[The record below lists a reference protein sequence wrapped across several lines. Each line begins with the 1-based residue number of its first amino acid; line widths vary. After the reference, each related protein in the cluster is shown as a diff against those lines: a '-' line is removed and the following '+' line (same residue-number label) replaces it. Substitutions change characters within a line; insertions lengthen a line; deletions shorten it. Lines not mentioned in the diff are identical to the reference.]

1 MPSTT
6 SSQGSETPSAPPVLL
21 SDALGYAFR
30 RLSLLELALRHR
42 SWCAENGG
50 VESNER
56 LEFLGD
62 AVLGL
67 VITDHL
73 YDSTPSD
80 PEGILAQRRAELVNS
95 STLAE
100 LARHLDLGRSLRLGK
115 GEEATGGRGKTS
127 ILADA
132 LEAVFGAVY
141 LDGGLDPAREMI
153 LELFGPRISE
163 VEASPQ
169 LSDHKSRLQEW
180 AAREFGE
187 LPRYR
192 LSESGPE
199 HAKVFT
205 ATVRLDGDVWGRG
218 DGRTK
223 KEAEQAAAAEAFG
236 RLVARQGPA
245 ESADPTTSAEV
256 PGDAGPEPPSGDPDA

>member
-6 SSQGSETPSAPPVLL
+6 SSHDSETRASTSLSP
-21 SDALGYAFR
+21 SDALGYRFDDP
-30 RLSLLELALRHR
+30 SLLELALRHR

-73 YDSTPSD
+73 YDSTPTD
-80 PEGILAQRRAELVNS
+80 PEGVLAQRRAELVNAVA
-95 STLAE
+95 LAE
-100 LARHLDLGRSLRLGK
+100 LGRQLNLGSALLLGK
-115 GEEATGGRGKTS
+115 GEEATGGRDKTS

-132 LEAVFGAVY
+132 LEALFGAVY
-141 LDGGLDPAREMI
+141 LDGGLEEARRLI
-153 LELFGPRISE
+153 LELYRDRISD
-163 VEASPQ
+163 VETGARI
-169 LSDHKSRLQEW
+169 SDHKSRLQEL

-187 LPRYR
+187 LPRYQ
-192 LSESGPE
+192 LSETGPE
-199 HAKVFT
+199 HAKVFS
-205 ATVRLDGDVWGRG
+205 ARVRLGGEVWGEG

-223 KEAEQAAAAEAFG
+223 KEAEQNAARIAQR
-236 RLVARQGPA
+236 RLRARHDSDGGEPRDG
-245 ESADPTTSAEV
+245 EGGLSRTRRP
-256 PGDAGPEPPSGDPDA
+256 DAPSGDDHA

>member
-6 SSQGSETPSAPPVLL
+6 SSHDSETRASTSPSP
-21 SDALGYAFR
+21 SDALGYRFGDPT
-30 RLSLLELALRHR
+30 LLELALRHR

-73 YDSTPSD
+73 YDSTPTD
-80 PEGILAQRRAELVNS
+80 PEGVLAQRRAELVNAVA
-95 STLAE
+95 LAE
-100 LARHLDLGRSLRLGK
+100 LGRQLSLGSALLLGK
-115 GEEATGGRGKTS
+115 GEETTGGRDKTS

-132 LEAVFGAVY
+132 LEALFGAVY
-141 LDGGLDPAREMI
+141 LDGGLEEARSVI
-153 LELFGPRISE
+153 LRLYRDRISD
-163 VEASPQ
+163 VEAGARV
-169 LSDHKSRLQEW
+169 SDHKSRLQEL

-187 LPRYR
+187 LPRYQ
-192 LSESGPE
+192 LSETGPE
-199 HAKVFT
+199 HAKVFS
-205 ATVRLDGDVWGRG
+205 ARVRLGGEVWGEG

-223 KEAEQAAAAEAFG
+223 KEAEQSAARVAHR
-236 RLVARQGPA
+236 RLRARQDSDGGEPRDG
-245 ESADPTTSAEV
+245 EGGLSRTRQP
-256 PGDAGPEPPSGDPDA
+256 DAPSGDDHA

>member
-1 MPSTT
+1 
-6 SSQGSETPSAPPVLL
+6 
-21 SDALGYAFR
+21 
-30 RLSLLELALRHR
+30 LLELALRHR

-73 YDSTPSD
+73 YDSTPTD
-80 PEGILAQRRAELVNS
+80 PEGVLAQRRAELVNAVA
-95 STLAE
+95 LAE
-100 LARHLDLGRSLRLGK
+100 LGRQLALGSSLLLGK
-115 GEEATGGRGKTS
+115 GEEATGGRDKTS

-141 LDGGLDPAREMI
+141 LDGGLDQARRLI
-153 LELFGPRISE
+153 LELYRDRISD
-163 VEASPQ
+163 VEAGDRI
-169 LSDHKSRLQEW
+169 SDHKSRLQEL

-187 LPRYR
+187 LPRYQ

-199 HAKVFT
+199 HAKIFS
-205 ATVRLDGDVWGRG
+205 ARVRLGGVVWGEG

-223 KEAEQAAAAEAFG
+223 KEAEQSAAQVAHRRLRARHDSDGGDPPAGDRRRHGARPAA
-236 RLVARQGPA
+236 
-245 ESADPTTSAEV
+245 
-256 PGDAGPEPPSGDPDA
+256 PSGDEDA